1 MELRQLEYFL
11 AVAETGHFTRAAQEM
26 HVSQPALSQQ
36 IKKLETELGTP
47 LFDRLGRGVE
57 LTDAG
62 RLLRPRAE
70 QVLAEL
76 SDARTAVNEL
86 QGLKRGAIRV
96 GTVQTTGEYLIPNA
110 VARFHASHPEV
121 HVSVE
126 ERSAPGIED
135 GLTTGALDLGI
146 GFVTDDQGDLSVE
159 TLFDERLVAIIQQ
172 GYPLA
177 DAPQQPVSA
186 LADHPLILLPEGFC
200 TRRLIDQAFQAAEM
214 HPLIRLEM
222 NSIAGILQTVRTTRG
237 VTILPALT
245 LSMTGTEGL
254 QAVALTNPAPRREVG
269 LLFHKDRHRSAA
281 AQAFAEHVRF
291 VAKARNASYERL
303 GASSS
308 DVAGPET

>member
-76 SDARTAVNEL
+76 SDARTAVHEL
-86 QGLKRGAIRV
+86 QGLQRGTVRI
-96 GTVQTTGEYLIPNA
+96 GTVQTTGEYLIPDA
-110 VARFHASHPEV
+110 IARFHAAHPEV

-126 ERSAPGIED
+126 ERSAPGIEE
-135 GLTTGALDLGI
+135 GLATGGLDLGI
-146 GFVTDDQGDLSVE
+146 GFVTDEQKALDVDP
-159 TLFDERLVAIIQQ
+159 LFDERLVVIVRQDH
-172 GYPLA
+172 PLA
-177 DAPQQPVSA
+177 DGLRQPVSA

-200 TRRLIDQAFQAAEM
+200 TRRLIDQAFQAAGL
-214 HPLIRLEM
+214 HPSIRLEM
-222 NSIAGILQTVRTTRG
+222 NSIAGILQTVRTTCS

-245 LSMTGTEGL
+245 LSMTGTDGL
-254 QAVALTNPAPRREVG
+254 QATQRPVGKWDFYSISRATGAPLRKRLPSTFG
-269 LLFHKDRHRSAA
+269 LLRK
-281 AQAFAEHVRF
+281 HVMRRMN
-291 VAKARNASYERL
+291 V
-303 GASSS
+303 
-308 DVAGPET
+308 